1 MYIRRRFSKTFINK
15 ISFILPLET
24 VISGEGV
31 ELLPK
36 GKELITLCPFHKEI
50 NASFTVVP
58 HKQIYRCF
66 GCGESGGIFSFI
78 MKYKGLDFIDTVIY
92 LCEEYGISY
101 PKHKQRKRKKR
112 RNEKNPLPLKE

>member
-1 MYIRRRFSKTFINK
+1 MYIRRRFSETFINK

-24 VISGEGV
+24 VISGEGI

-36 GKELITLCPFHKEI
+36 GKDLIVLYPFHKEAT
-50 NASFTVVP
+50 ASFVVVP
-58 HKQIYRCF
+58 RKQLYRCF

-78 MKYKGLDFIDTVIY
+78 MKYKGLDFIDAVIY
-92 LCEEYGISY
+92 LCEKYGISY

-112 RNEKNPLPLKE
+112 GNEKNPSPL